1 MSNICIIPARG
12 NSKRIKNKNI
22 RLFNNKPM
30 ISFAIEAAFKSN
42 LFDHIIVS
50 TDNNEIAKIAEE
62 FNAEL
67 PFIRPD
73 NLSDDHTN
81 TQAVIKHGIY
91 QCENLGWDFNFVCC
105 IYPCVPLINSSDLK
119 TSFDIATISK
129 NSFIFPIAEI
139 SSNPQRSLGIKQ
151 NGEIFSLFP
160 DYEKM
165 RTQDLKKGFFDA
177 GQFYWGHKELW
188 KNSKSIHNNAKGLI
202 IPKWRAIDIDSE
214 DDWIMAEL
222 MYNIQDKRGEIG
234 KF

>member
-1 MSNICIIPARG
+1 MKNAIAIIPARQG
-12 NSKRIKNKNI
+12 SKRIKNKNI
-22 RLFNNKPM
+22 KLFNNKPM

-119 TSFDIATISK
+119 DPSALKIQKYLVSQLLIA
-129 NSFIFPIAEI
+129 
-139 SSNPQRSLGIKQ
+139 SLS
-151 NGEIFSLFP
+151 ELPYPFP
-160 DYEKM
+160 D
-165 RTQDLKKGFFDA
+165 
-177 GQFYWGHKELW
+177 
-188 KNSKSIHNNAKGLI
+188 
-202 IPKWRAIDIDSE
+202 
-214 DDWIMAEL
+214 
-222 MYNIQDKRGEIG
+222 
-234 KF
+234 